1 MGTAAWPQW
10 AGGATSAREAG
21 TVQVSGN
28 PDMEAKG
35 EPRGT
40 SGKQGKGWCRDGKG
54 KTLGP
59 SAQAPE
65 GRGRGWGLISLPGP
79 GVAPKNWPLGLG
91 SGVRFSADPRAE
103 LLWPCHVTSP
113 LSRGTAPVPSATL
126 SPLER
131 RERSCCP
138 STARQT
144 TPLRAAGSGCCW
156 CVQTVLRPKSLCFYV
171 PICVIVLQPLSR
183 APRYAVKSLCLFSA
197 SVSESSFLSG

>member
-28 PDMEAKG
+28 PDTEAKG

-65 GRGRGWGLISLPGP
+65 GRGRGWGAHLFARTWRSPEEL
-79 GVAPKNWPLGLG
+79 AAG
-91 SGVRFSADPRAE
+91 SGLWGPVFCRPTCRAAVALPCHQPSVERDSPCPLCHLESPGAQRAE
-103 LLWPCHVTSP
+103 LLP
-113 LSRGTAPVPSATL
+113 LDGQADHP
-126 SPLER
+126 
-131 RERSCCP
+131 
-138 STARQT
+138 
-144 TPLRAAGSGCCW
+144 AAGGRLGMLLVCADC
-156 CVQTVLRPKSLCFYV
+156 
-171 PICVIVLQPLSR
+171 
-183 APRYAVKSLCLFSA
+183 AA
-197 SVSESSFLSG
+197 S